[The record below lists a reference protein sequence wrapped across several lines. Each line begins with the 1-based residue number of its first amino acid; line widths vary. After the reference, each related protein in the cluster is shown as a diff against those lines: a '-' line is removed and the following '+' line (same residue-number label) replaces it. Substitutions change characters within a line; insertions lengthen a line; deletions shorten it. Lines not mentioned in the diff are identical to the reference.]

1 MEDLDQRRVAIQ
13 KLQLVRR
20 FAHQDRE
27 PCAVLPGL
35 YIGSA
40 VLSVVCSTREY
51 TVESPTCLTRHLQQ
65 LVR

>member
-20 FAHQDRE
+20 FANQDRE

-35 YIGSA
+35 YIGNA
-40 VLSVVCSTREY
+40 VLSVVCST
-51 TVESPTCLTRHLQQ
+51 
-65 LVR
+65 